1 MAVKSAERVL
11 RIFDLLTDYPD
22 GLSNK
27 EISEKLG
34 YAPSSTIGLVKTLKM
49 EGYLET
55 GIHKTYRLGGKLV
68 HLGNIAASYMDINE
82 LSAPVLKELMTSL
95 GETCFVGVL
104 SKDEVVYIAKARSN
118 YTINTNADIGSRK
131 PIYCT
136 GLGKAFLSFVDTKE
150 SEKLME
156 GIEFR
161 QYTDKTVKNSSE
173 LKKQIN
179 YFKKQGYAVDDEEIE
194 AGLWC
199 LAVPV
204 YNGNGRMIAAISTS
218 GPRTRMLEKVELIK
232 KEMLTAS
239 DVLSK
244 KMGYFRRYN

>member
-1 MAVKSAERVL
+1 M
-11 RIFDLLTDYPD
+11 
-22 GLSNK
+22 
-27 EISEKLG
+27 
-34 YAPSSTIGLVKTLKM
+34 
-49 EGYLET
+49 
-55 GIHKTYRLGGKLV
+55 
-68 HLGNIAASYMDINE
+68 
-82 LSAPVLKELMTSL
+82 
-95 GETCFVGVL
+95 
-104 SKDEVVYIAKARSN
+104 VYIAKARSN

-244 KMGYFRRYN
+244 KMGYFRRNN